1 MDLRI
6 ISTLCF
12 GMFSYLSA
20 PLVLVFFCNP
30 SIRKHVFCKSDGS
43 NIRTFSRCFVGF
55 VPSSFFLRFSLIF
68 DAIRGSILHFFSE
81 KQFRKSLQKMT
92 LPQTQIREIRDY
104 APAQRLPGSPPRVRI
119 FHFVFKCIVISAYW
133 HGTEEQWNR

>member
-1 MDLRI
+1 MDLCI

-20 PLVLVFFCNP
+20 PLVLVFFCNL

-43 NIRTFSRCFVGF
+43 KIRTFSMCFVGF
-55 VPSSFFLRFSLIF
+55 VPSLFFLRFSLIF
-68 DAIRGSILHFFSE
+68 DAIRGGHFALFFRK

-104 APAQRLPGSPPRVRI
+104 AHARRLPDSPPRVRTSQTRNNSSSSNCCSNSCPCLW
-119 FHFVFKCIVISAYW
+119 F
-133 HGTEEQWNR
+133 